1 MNTLAFREGTPER
14 GSMLAAFGYRNF
26 RILWASMA
34 VSFIGMTMQMVA
46 RGWLAYELTGA
57 HTAVGIVMLAWGIPQ
72 LLLSLPGGAIAD
84 RVDKRT
90 VVIVSQFAIALT
102 ALGTGMFITAGVISI
117 PILFVM
123 GVFQGAVFAF
133 NLPARQAMLP
143 EMVPRS
149 GMMNAIALNNSA
161 MNASG
166 IISPAIAGLLMAKF
180 DVAIV
185 FYIHAVLNMVVVV
198 MLLQLPRSTTHM
210 AGSASRRSM
219 GAEIGVGLR
228 FIFSSKTLRL
238 LMLMAFVPAVLGM
251 PYNTL
256 LPGFAREDL
265 GLSEQ
270 AYGFLLVAPGI
281 GALAGTIGIAALAG
295 HIRVQPVQA
304 VAGLGFGIS
313 LVALAAASAAFG
325 LVGAVLSLT
334 LLGLA
339 SASYMT
345 LNNTLLMQ
353 HSPPEYYGRVMSV
366 FMLTFSMFPLAAWP
380 LGILADLIG
389 ARTTFVLLG
398 AAITAFIVVVTLTN
412 LRYTLGREPEPP
424 TETPPASPQEAEAS
438 RVGAAAS

>member
-1 MNTLAFREGTPER
+1 MF
-14 GSMLAAFGYRNF
+14 AAFQYRNF

-46 RGWLAYELTGA
+46 RGWLAYDLTGE
-57 HTAVGIVMLAWGIPQ
+57 HSAVGIVMLAWGIPQ

-84 RVDKRT
+84 RMDKRT
-90 VVIVSQFAIALT
+90 VVVLSQFAIAITSLV
-102 ALGTGMFITAGVISI
+102 TGAFITAGMISI
-117 PILFVM
+117 PILFVL
-123 GVFQGAVFAF
+123 GVVQGAVFAF

-143 EMVPRS
+143 EMVPRA

-166 IISPAIAGLLMAKF
+166 IISPAIAGLLMAAF

-185 FYIHAVLNMVVVV
+185 FYIQAALNVVVV
-198 MLLQLPRSTTHM
+198 VLLLQIPRSTSHL
-210 AGSASRRSM
+210 AASASRRSV
-219 GAEIGVGLR
+219 GAEIGIGLR

-256 LPGFAREDL
+256 LPGFAREDM

-270 AYGFLLVAPGI
+270 AYGFLLAAPGI
-281 GALAGTIGIAALAG
+281 GALAGTVGIAALAG

-304 VAGLGFGIS
+304 IAGLGFGIS
-313 LVALAAASAAFG
+313 LAALALASAAFG
-325 LVGAVLSLT
+325 LTGAVLSLGV
-334 LLGLA
+334 LGLA

-380 LGILADLIG
+380 LGMLADLIG

-398 AAITAFIVVVTLTN
+398 ASITAFIVLVTLTN
-412 LRYTLGREPEPP
+412 LRYMSGREPQPAFEAHPGP
-424 TETPPASPQEAEAS
+424 AGATEDQATEQPK
-438 RVGAAAS
+438 VGAAAS

>member
-1 MNTLAFREGTPER
+1 MNTSAHREVAPER
-14 GSMLAAFGYRNF
+14 GSMFAAFQYRSF

-34 VSFIGMTMQMVA
+34 VSFVGMTMQMVA

-72 LLLSLPGGAIAD
+72 LLLSLPGGAVAD

-90 VVIVSQFAIALT
+90 VVILSQFAIAVT
-102 ALGTGMFITAGVISI
+102 ALATGMFITAGMISI
-117 PILFVM
+117 PILFVL
-123 GVFQGAVFAF
+123 GVVQGAVFAF

-143 EMVPRS
+143 EMVPRA

-166 IISPAIAGLLMAKF
+166 IVSPAIAGLLMAAF

-185 FYIHAVLNMVVVV
+185 FYIQAVLNMVVVA
-198 MLLQLPRSTTHM
+198 LLLMLPRSTSHL
-210 AGSASRRSM
+210 AGSGSRRSM
-219 GAEIGVGLR
+219 GAEIGIGLR

-256 LPGFAREDL
+256 LPGFAREDM

-270 AYGFLLVAPGI
+270 AYGFLLAAPGI
-281 GALAGTIGIAALAG
+281 GALAGTVGIAALAG

-304 VAGLGFGIS
+304 VAGLGFGLS

-325 LVGAVLSLT
+325 LVGAVFSLAV
-334 LLGLA
+334 LGLA

-353 HSPPEYYGRVMSV
+353 SSPPEYYGRVMSV

-380 LGILADLIG
+380 LGMLADAIG
-389 ARTTFVLLG
+389 ARMTFVLLG
-398 AAITAFIVVVTLTN
+398 GAITAFIVVVTLTN
-412 LRYTLGREPEPP
+412 LRYMSGRGPQPSEASQHAEPP
-424 TETPPASPQEAEAS
+424 K
-438 RVGAAAS
+438 VGAAAS